1 MGGWQGAAGRFRAIP
16 LRVPRRNLMTELT
29 VTRPTARPPSH
40 PGALMREILDEH
52 VKLPI
57 AEAARRMEI
66 SRPSLYAVLNGTGAV
81 TPDMA
86 LRFGRLVGGE
96 AELYIHMQANPD
108 LWLARQRLKDP
119 LDEIEPDGVSRSGV
133 DSTRPA
139 RGCSRPAAAHR
150 SSCDAAA

>member
-1 MGGWQGAAGRFRAIP
+1 
-16 LRVPRRNLMTELT
+16 MTELT
-29 VTRPTARPPSH
+29 VTRPIARPPSH

-57 AEAARRMEI
+57 AGAARRMEI

-96 AELYIHMQANPD
+96 AELYIHMQANRD
-108 LWLARQRLKDP
+108 LWLARQRLKET
-119 LDEIEPDGVSRSGV
+119 LDQIEPVVWHEAGWPEKGR
-133 DSTRPA
+133 
-139 RGCSRPAAAHR
+139 RGIAPGRR
-150 SSCDAAA
+150 